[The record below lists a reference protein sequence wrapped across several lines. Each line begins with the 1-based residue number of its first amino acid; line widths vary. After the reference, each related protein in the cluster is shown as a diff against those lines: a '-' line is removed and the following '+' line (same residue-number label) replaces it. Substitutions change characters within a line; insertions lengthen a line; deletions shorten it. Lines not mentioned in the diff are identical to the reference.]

1 MSLENLKSR
10 NDLSVDEINLLMDN
24 ENNTKVYKKLSYFR
38 FKALGFTKK
47 ESYKL
52 AGIKKSTAYN
62 LEDQW
67 VENGYNGLLPKG
79 KGGRSTKLNETQLN
93 ELKSIL
99 DTKDEWLIN
108 DVIELIKNKWNIDY
122 SYVGAQNLLET
133 HFNIKIGNYYSN
145 KQENK
150 KQTRNIVEN
159 FNDIDQKNKDELNK
173 IIGLIKNENDIFVYR
188 KLIYLLFKLLGF
200 STDVASSFLNI
211 TSVTGNSWTKQW
223 NENAYEGLLKK
234 PGQGRKSK
242 LTDEELNSVKKN

>member
-24 ENNTKVYKKLSYFR
+24 ENNTKMYKKLSYFR

-67 VENGYNGLLPKG
+67 LENGYNGLLPKG
-79 KGGRSTKLNETQLN
+79 KGGRNPKLDKNQLT

-99 DTKDEWLIN
+99 DTKDEWLVN
-108 DVIELIKNKWNIDY
+108 DVVEIIKNKWNIDY
-122 SYVGAQNLLET
+122 SYVGTQNLLET
-133 HFNIKIGNYYSN
+133 QFNVNIGNYYSN

-150 KQTRNIVEN
+150 KQTKNIIEN
-159 FNDIDQKNKDELNK
+159 FNDIDQENKDELNK
-173 IIGLIKNENDIFVYR
+173 IIGIIKNEKDLFVYR

-200 STDVASSFLNI
+200 STEVASSFLNI
-211 TSVTGNSWTKQW
+211 TPVTGNSWTKQW
-223 NENAYEGLLKK
+223 NENKYEGLLKK
-234 PGQGRKSK
+234 SGQGRKPK
-242 LTDEELNSVKKN
+242 LTNDELDSIKKN